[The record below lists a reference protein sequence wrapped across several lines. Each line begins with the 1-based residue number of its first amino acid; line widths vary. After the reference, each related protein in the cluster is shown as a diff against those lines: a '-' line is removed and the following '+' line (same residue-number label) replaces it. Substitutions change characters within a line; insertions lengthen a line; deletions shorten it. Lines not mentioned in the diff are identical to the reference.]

1 MAKTSNMK
9 FLKAAVS
16 LFMVIS
22 LFSCEAIQK
31 ATNSTGSAFTLTG
44 QWQLSSNSPDNVLV
58 GSKVTVAPFV
68 SEARITTLAST
79 ANCLRENDVL
89 WKTITADN
97 AGGFAISSLVSGC
110 SGLNYQTANIYV
122 INNNEIRV
130 TGKNANGQEATQLWK
145 RVQ

>member
-1 MAKTSNMK
+1 MK
-9 FLKAAVS
+9 FLTTAVL
-16 LFMVIS
+16 LFIVFG

-31 ATNSTGSAFTLTG
+31 ATNSTGSAFTLSG
-44 QWQLSSNSPDNVLV
+44 QWQLTSNTPDNVLV

-68 SEARITTLAST
+68 SEGRITTLAAT
-79 ANCLRENDVL
+79 ANCLRENDVV
-89 WKTITADN
+89 WKTIAADN

-110 SGLNYQTANIYV
+110 NGLNYQPANIYV

>member
-1 MAKTSNMK
+1 MK
-9 FLKAAVS
+9 FLTTAV
-16 LFMVIS
+16 LLVLLTG

-31 ATNSTGSAFTLTG
+31 ATNSTGSAFTLSG
-44 QWQLSSNSPDNVLV
+44 QWQLTSNTPDNVLV

-68 SEARITTLAST
+68 SEARISTLAAA
-79 ANCLRENDVL
+79 ANCLRENDVV
-89 WKTITADN
+89 WKAIAANNT
-97 AGGFAISSLVSGC
+97 GGFTVSNLVSGC
-110 SGLNYQTANIYV
+110 NGLNYQPANIFV

>member
-1 MAKTSNMK
+1 MK
-9 FLKAAVS
+9 FLKAAS
-16 LFMVIS
+16 LLFIVIS

-44 QWQLSSNSPDNVLV
+44 QWQLTSNSPDNALV

-68 SEARITTLAST
+68 SEARITTLAAT

-110 SGLNYQTANIYV
+110 SGLNYQPANIYV